1 MSEDITSG
9 LNKMER
15 ELELEQQI
23 EYHNIKFWQDS
34 EPEIS
39 DEEYDLL
46 VSELQIL
53 NPDSHIF
60 TTLEV
65 QKSTETQNKYVHSDP
80 MLSLEKF
87 YKKQEVFAWM
97 KKTGRTPHELFK
109 MELKLDGISGRL
121 ENGNLATRGDGRVG
135 ENHTSKIPFIE
146 FRVASDKTICETV
159 DCTINGEIII
169 TDKFFEDNLKGEFK
183 NSRNAVAGLMGRK
196 RPEEIEGKGV
206 TFVDFDYG
214 EIQHTGN
221 VDAFEQG
228 WDSLV
233 KNLTSKGFPYDG
245 IVIKLADTD
254 YYKQLGNKTK
264 APRGAIAFKFA
275 NKAAITTVKDITW
288 QVSRKGRLTPV
299 AELEPIELAGVTIS
313 RATCHN
319 YRFLRE
325 MAIRNGVDV
334 KIERAGD
341 VIPKVIS
348 VVSKGPVIS
357 ESPMVCPCCG
367 SMLKYQPS
375 DVDIYCPNSTCPDR
389 VIENI
394 VFMAKTIGIDEL
406 GRPTAEKLCK
416 VFDVFDITDF
426 HYIPYDDIL
435 ELEGYGEKS
444 AKTLFDNIQN
454 GLKNINEIKF
464 LASFSIDGIGR
475 TMTDKLL
482 SVAGDIPSLF
492 EMNREALMAIDG
504 VGEKLADNLLEA
516 IKYDKLIN
524 TYGVYCE
531 NIAVPE
537 KQHNNIVDVQH
548 ENKVFVLV
556 NTPKG
561 QYKFPARQVAE
572 HRADYYAGVDGKE
585 KGSKDWEY
593 EVKYALEGDTY
604 ELKDWLTGS
613 TDWEDWKDSAEK
625 INSDVKVSEEDF
637 WCNTDDFEII
647 RDEVAEN
654 CKPKTICF
662 TGKMENPRKFYEGIA
677 SERGMK
683 PTSTVNKDL
692 NILVISEAGWTSGKV
707 KKAEKYKTVEIIAL
721 EDWL

>member
-9 LNKMER
+9 LNSLER
-15 ELELEQQI
+15 EQELEQQI
-23 EYHNIKFWQDS
+23 EYHNHLYWEES

-60 TTLEV
+60 TTLEE
-65 QKSTETQNKYVHSDP
+65 QKSIEPQNKYVHSDP

-87 YKKQEVFAWM
+87 YSKQEVFTWM

-121 ENGNLATRGDGRVG
+121 ENGNLATRGDGKVG
-135 ENHTSKIPFIE
+135 ENHTTKIPFIE
-146 FRVASDKTICETV
+146 FKVASDKTICETV

-169 TDKFFEDNLKGEFK
+169 TDKFFEDNLKDEFK

-206 TFVDFDYG
+206 TFIDFDYD

-233 KNLTSKGFPYDG
+233 KNLTNKGFPFDG

-264 APRGAIAFKFA
+264 SPKGAIAFKFA
-275 NKAAITTVKDITW
+275 NKAAITTIKDITW

-299 AELEPIELAGVTIS
+299 AELEPIDLAGVTIS

-319 YRFLRE
+319 HDFVVEKFL
-325 MAIRNGVDV
+325 GVGAEI

-341 VIPKVIS
+341 VIPKVTD
-348 VVSKGPVIS
+348 VIKCAD
-357 ESPMVCPCCG
+357 ELPIPLTCPCCDEITT
-367 SMLKYQPS
+367 LKG
-375 DVDIYCPNSTCPDR
+375 VDICCTNTACPDR
-389 VIENI
+389 VIENL
-394 VFMAKTIGIDEL
+394 VFMAKTLEIDEL
-406 GRPTAEKLCK
+406 GRPTAEKMYRGMDI
-416 VFDVFDITDF
+416 VDVFDFINVTHND
-426 HYIPYDDIL
+426 L
-435 ELEGYGEKS
+435 LSLEGYGEKS
-444 AKTLFDNIQN
+444 ATTLWNNIYGALN
-454 GLKNINEIKF
+454 NINEIKF
-464 LASFSIDGIGR
+464 LASFGISGIGR

-482 SVAGDIPSLF
+482 TVAGDLPSLF
-492 EMNREALMAIDG
+492 EMDKDALMDIEG
-504 VGEKLADNLLEA
+504 VGEKLADNFIHAVIDQEIDKVYNA
-516 IKYDKLIN
+516 FCEDIKTPI
-524 TYGVYCE
+524 
-531 NIAVPE
+531 
-537 KQHNNIVDVQH
+537 KQHNNIADGQH
-548 ENKVFVLV
+548 ENKVFILV

-561 QYKFPARQVAE
+561 QYKFPARPVAE
-572 HRADYYAGVDGKE
+572 HRADYYAEKDGHGL
-585 KGSKDWEY
+585 GSNEWED
-593 EVKYALEGDTY
+593 EVLNALERDTY
-604 ELKDWLTGS
+604 ELLDWLTGS
-613 TDWEDWKDSAEK
+613 TDWEDWKDSAERV
-625 INSDVKVSEEDF
+625 NGDVKVSEEDF

-662 TGKMENPRKFYEGIA
+662 TGKMPEGRKFYEGIA

-683 PTSTVNKDL
+683 PTSSVNKDL
-692 NILVISEAGWTSGKV
+692 DVLVISEAGWTSGKV
-707 KKAEKYKTVEIIAL
+707 KKAEKYGTENIAL